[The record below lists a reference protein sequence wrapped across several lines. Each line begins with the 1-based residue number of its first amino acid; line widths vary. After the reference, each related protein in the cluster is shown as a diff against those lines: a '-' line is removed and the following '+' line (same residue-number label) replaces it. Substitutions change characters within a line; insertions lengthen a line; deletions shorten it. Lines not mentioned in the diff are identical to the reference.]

1 MHDGEKDVFFLRLYG
16 LLHLRPRRRIRRR
29 TRHFPEPPRYSIPIG
44 PLFYSIRFRKW
55 SFFVAAFTLR
65 RFESQM
71 KLDAGAAHD
80 GDGLFS
86 SPPH

>member
-1 MHDGEKDVFFLRLYG
+1 MCFFSVFMGSYTSG
-16 LLHLRPRRRIRRR
+16 LAVFGDARGTSPSC
-29 TRHFPEPPRYSIPIG
+29 SIPIG
-44 PLFYSIRFRKW
+44 PASLFYSIRFRKW

-80 GDGLFS
+80 GDGPFS